1 MALVK
6 LTRSDGHPAIEITA
20 VGATEEAFL
29 QEFEETGRTARHK
42 ATLQYAFDGSR
53 KLLFGWKS
61 RVLGKILEKEKG
73 YFINKVN
80 LAFNGSFDFGDFK
93 SECERRNIKVPYYDS
108 PCFYKF
114 KNLDTT
120 TKEELILVLRDTRKC
135 YSMRWD
141 TVLNGFD
148 LLNYEHDL
156 TVEKLFE
163 IEKRLGLL

>member
-6 LTRSDGHPAIEITA
+6 LTRDHGHPAIEITA

-42 ATLQYAFDGSR
+42 ATLQYAADGGR
-53 KLLFGWKS
+53 KISFGWKS
-61 RVLGKILEKEKG
+61 RVLGKILFEKKG
-73 YFINKVN
+73 YFYIAVN
-80 LAFNGSFDFGDFK
+80 LAFKGSFDFYDFK
-93 SECERRNIKVPYYDS
+93 SECERRNIKVPFDEGN
-108 PCFYKF
+108 CFYKF
-114 KNLDTT
+114 KKLTTT
-120 TKEELILVLRDTRKC
+120 TKEELIIILKDTRKC

-141 TVLNGFD
+141 TVLIGFD

>member
-6 LTRSDGHPAIEITA
+6 FTRDHGHPAIEITA

-42 ATLQYAFDGSR
+42 ATLQYAADGGR
-53 KLLFGWKS
+53 KISFGWKS
-61 RVLGKILEKEKG
+61 RVLGKILRVEKG
-73 YFINKVN
+73 YFTRSVN
-80 LAFNGSFDFGDFK
+80 LVFNGSFDFSDFK
-93 SECERRNIKVPYYDS
+93 SECERRNIKVPVYES
-108 PCFYKF
+108 SCFCKF